1 MKALREITVI
11 SCIKALSELTVISCI
26 KALSK
31 LTVISKYI
39 QTYGR
44 ADLY

>member
-11 SCIKALSELTVISCI
+11 SCIKVLSELTVISCI

-31 LTVISKYI
+31 LIVISKYI